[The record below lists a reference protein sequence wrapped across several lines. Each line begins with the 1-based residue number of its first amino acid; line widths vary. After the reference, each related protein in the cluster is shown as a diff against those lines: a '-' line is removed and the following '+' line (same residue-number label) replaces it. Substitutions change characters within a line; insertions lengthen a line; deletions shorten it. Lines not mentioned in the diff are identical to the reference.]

1 MPAVTIGLPF
11 YNCAST
17 LRFAIESIKQ
27 QTFKDWELIIIDDG
41 STNGTFQLLSN
52 EWDERIRMVRYNDN
66 RGLAFRLN
74 EITRLARGN
83 FIARMDA
90 DDLMHPRRIERQM
103 EMLRVT
109 GASIVTTEAFVIDS
123 NNKVLGQRRPS
134 RTYQT
139 PQQVLRHNGPI
150 HPTMMACREF
160 FVRCPY
166 LCEPRRA
173 EDLAMWTTA
182 LKTEKVV
189 TLPDRLHFYREDTAF
204 DFPKYRRTMAA
215 HRQIFRQFA
224 PEHGGLPLLVELYC
238 RSYIKE
244 YSYCIAELIGARES
258 IAARRR
264 LIPLELSE
272 EADAQMI
279 VDAISMAVAT
289 DQLQESS
296 HAVAKDRG
304 YDD

>member
-11 YNCAST
+11 HNSAST
-17 LRFAIESIKQ
+17 IGFAIKSIKQ
-27 QTFKDWELIIIDDG
+27 QTFEDWELVIIDDG
-41 STNGTFQLLSN
+41 SANGSFHLPPN
-52 EWDERIRMVRYNDN
+52 ECDERIRMVRHNDN

-74 EITRLARGN
+74 EITSLARGT

-139 PQQVLRHNGPI
+139 PQEVLRHNGPI
-150 HPTMMACREF
+150 HPTMMAYREF
-160 FVRCPY
+160 FERCPY
-166 LCEPRRA
+166 QCEPRRA

-182 LKTEKVV
+182 LKTEKIV

-204 DFPKYRRTMAA
+204 DFPKYRRTLAA
-215 HRQIFRQFA
+215 HRQIFRKLA
-224 PEHGGLPLLVELYC
+224 PEHGGFSLLVELYC
-238 RSYIKE
+238 RSYAKE
-244 YSYCIAELIGARES
+244 YFYRIAELIGARES
-258 IAARRR
+258 IAGRRR
-264 LIPLELSE
+264 IMPLKPSE

-279 VDAISMAVAT
+279 VDAISTAEAANHSETVQT
-289 DQLQESS
+289 CCW
-296 HAVAKDRG
+296 G
-304 YDD
+304 

>member
-11 YNCAST
+11 HNSAST
-17 LRFAIESIKQ
+17 ITFAIESIKQ
-27 QTFKDWELIIIDDG
+27 QTFEDWELVIIDDG
-41 STNGTFQLLSN
+41 SANGSFHLPSN
-52 EWDERIRMVRYNDN
+52 ECDERIRMVRHNDN

-74 EITRLARGN
+74 EITSLARGT

-90 DDLMHPRRIERQM
+90 DDLMHPQRIERQM
-103 EMLRVT
+103 EVLRVT

-150 HPTMMACREF
+150 HPTMMAYREF
-160 FVRCPY
+160 FERCPY

-182 LKTEKVV
+182 LKTEKIV

-204 DFPKYRRTMAA
+204 DFPKYRQTLAA
-215 HRQIFRQFA
+215 HRQIFRKCA
-224 PEHGGLPLLVELYC
+224 PEHGGLSLLVELYC
-238 RSYIKE
+238 RSYAKE
-244 YSYCIAELIGARES
+244 YSYRIAELIGARES
-258 IAARRR
+258 IAGRRR
-264 LIPLELSE
+264 IMSLKPSE

-279 VDAISMAVAT
+279 VDAISTAEAANHSETVRT
-289 DQLQESS
+289 CC
-296 HAVAKDRG
+296 
-304 YDD
+304 